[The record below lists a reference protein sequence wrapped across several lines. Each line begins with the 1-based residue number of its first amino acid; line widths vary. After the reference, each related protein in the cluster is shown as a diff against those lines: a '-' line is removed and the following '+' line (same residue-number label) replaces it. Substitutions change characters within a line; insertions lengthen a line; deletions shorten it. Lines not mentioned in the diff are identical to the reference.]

1 MNKLKL
7 QAKLIDMGIIEEN
20 NVVVIKESCGS
31 LYVTVVSG
39 LSDTVTYIWM
49 NGVLTLIDGYCH
61 VSNIEKLKELEVEKF
76 E

>member
-7 QAKLIDMGIIEEN
+7 QAKLIDMGVVEEES
-20 NVVVIKESCGS
+20 VVVIKEANGS

-39 LSDTVTYIWM
+39 LSNTVTYIWM
-49 NGVLTLIDGYCH
+49 NGVLTLIEGYCH

-76 E
+76 